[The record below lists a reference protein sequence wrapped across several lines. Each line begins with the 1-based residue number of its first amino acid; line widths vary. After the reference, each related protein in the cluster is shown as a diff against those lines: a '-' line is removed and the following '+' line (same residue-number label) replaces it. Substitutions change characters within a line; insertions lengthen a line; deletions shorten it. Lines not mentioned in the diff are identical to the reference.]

1 MSEPRDDFERR
12 FAQAYDAYL
21 EDGVDTMDSTRL
33 AASAGE
39 ARAQPS
45 RWFRAA
51 MLGAGTI
58 GVAAVI
64 TLVAIQLAPNVP
76 PTGTASGSP
85 HASETPRE
93 TSPGPSVEPSAAPT
107 EHTTADWPTANE
119 AENVVP
125 AQLGLADAGFWTLEG
140 GIIVRDWTL
149 RIGTLDGQVTR
160 EVSLT
165 PAVGALDLEIIPEPV
180 GPAAGR
186 VLYVTDDGQT
196 ARLHVVDA
204 ANGEDRALT
213 STDAI
218 VPRLAINPAGT
229 SAFYVA
235 LERRSGTFQGVF
247 RIDIEGGQ
255 PVMLISP
262 PPMAASATLAAQTSY
277 FPQLAVSAS
286 GGWVVFAGCRPAGCD
301 VYAVTPDGSAL
312 RGITGAVRFTDAVV
326 GISGDLLI
334 GASLC
339 EEATCDGF
347 TVDLQTGERWPLGG
361 SDVPFDP
368 KQLIAGP
375 HGPIVLSEIDTGN
388 QGTWQVEALDL
399 TNRSRTAAF
408 AATYDPG
415 HTVVGLAEPSA
426 GAELPPGWFLIYR
439 NANAAPAPYPDYSAA
454 PFGGSVETQLPI
466 MSFPH

>member
-1 MSEPRDDFERR
+1 MSEPHDDFERR

-21 EDGVDTMDSTRL
+21 EDGVDKMDSARL

-39 ARAQPS
+39 ARTQPT
-45 RWFRAA
+45 RWLRAA

-58 GVAAVI
+58 GIAAVI
-64 TLVAIQLAPNVP
+64 TLVAIQLAPDVP
-76 PTGTASGSP
+76 PTGTTSGSP
-85 HASETPRE
+85 HASGTPGE
-93 TSPGPSVEPSAAPT
+93 TSPRQSGEPSVAPT
-107 EHTTADWPTANE
+107 EHTTADWPTAGA
-119 AENVVP
+119 AETVVP
-125 AQLGLADAGFWTLEG
+125 DQLDLANAGFWTLETS
-140 GIIVRDWTL
+140 IIVRDWTL
-149 RIGTLDGQVTR
+149 RIGTLDGRVTR
-160 EVSLT
+160 EVALT
-165 PAVGALDLEIIPEPV
+165 PTMGPLDLGVIPEPV
-180 GPAAGR
+180 GPADGR
-186 VLYVTDDGQT
+186 VLYVTDDGQN

-204 ANGEDRALT
+204 ATGEDRALT

-229 SAFYVA
+229 SAFYLA
-235 LERRSGTFQGVF
+235 LDRGSGAFQGLF
-247 RIDIEGGQ
+247 RIDVEGGQ

-262 PPMAASATLAAQTSY
+262 APVAASATLAAQVSY
-277 FPQLAVSAS
+277 LPQLAVSTD

-312 RGITGAVRFTDAVV
+312 RGITGALRFTDAIV

-361 SDVPFDP
+361 DVPFAP
-368 KQLIAGP
+368 RQLIAGP
-375 HGPIVLSEIDTGN
+375 HGPIVLGEIDAGN
-388 QGTWQVEALDL
+388 QGTWQVDALDL

-415 HTVVGLAEPSA
+415 YTVVGLAEPSA

-439 NANAAPAPYPDYSAA
+439 NANAAPDPYPDYSAA
-454 PFGGSVETQLPI
+454 RLGGSAETPLPI
-466 MSFPH
+466 MTFPH